1 MSKTLKGFALLS
13 TAGLALLSVGAVT
26 LVWKNWDLIWSQKG
40 GEVPKGEVSS
50 SPLISWKKTNQNIE
64 ITETIKISDLNFQLL
79 SCTSKAVSSEFKTI
93 TCPYLATSLSKGAEL
108 NIERGHHD
116 SPTRLIDDRGLE
128 YIVSQ
133 TKLGASVS
141 THSVSK
147 TLIKDVPIRGE
158 IIFERIPTVLNKIVV
173 IEVIGEIETQ
183 ASHDDFK
190 LQFRNIT
197 LSENK

>member
-1 MSKTLKGFALLS
+1 MSKTLKGFALFS
-13 TAGLALLSVGAVT
+13 GAGLTLLSVGAIT

-40 GEVPKGEVSS
+40 GEVPRSEVGLLPS
-50 SPLISWKKTNQNIE
+50 ISWNKTKEQ
-64 ITETIKISDLNFQLL
+64 ITETIEISDLNFKLL

-108 NIERGHHD
+108 NIESGHHD

-128 YIVSQ
+128 YIVSK

-141 THSVSK
+141 THRVSK

-158 IIFERIPTVLNKIVV
+158 IIFERIPTVLNKIVA
-173 IEVIGEIETQ
+173 IEVNGEIETQ

-190 LQFRNIT
+190 LQFRKIT